1 MAYTQQ
7 TPIGTPDVNLI
18 TKTLAGLQPDSALQQ
33 YAMLHKNNPY
43 ILSLAKSE
51 SDRRKQLRT
60 AAQGQVG
67 QQPTV
72 ADQSIAGMATPVM
85 TGSGGTLQTGY
96 GGPVTTGMASG
107 GLPEDQGIAQIP
119 APNMQY
125 MADGGIAGYGDGDD
139 VPRQNG
145 MAQGGMYDFAQR
157 SEPVVRMSGGGV
169 PGYAAGVYNNSRFLS
184 FLKENGLTAKF
195 AKGSETEKKAILDA
209 FGDKTSGPQKPA
221 TPAASTAPT
230 SSVKAS
236 APPEDPRLL
245 RKISEKVGSGAA
257 KVLKKAG
264 PAGLGLEAISSMGDY
279 KIKGPDN
286 IDTSLMGTLRDV
298 GQGEFGRAGEG
309 LTRGIAELGF
319 DIGSFGANMLDYVVP
334 GKAPVSSKYEKFLKD
349 NIKSGYT
356 LEGPSDRA
364 QPQQAK
370 PPAAEATAPA
380 AAPEAAPAPNAAPNA
395 GGVAD
400 LLPGTARLDTSYMP
414 AAATA
419 APTAAD
425 AKSKAAD
432 LYDSKGQI
440 RSLEGKQAQARQD
453 ILNQR
458 DERLAQLEAFNKAQ
472 GPAFANYEKM
482 LQKEELQDA
491 TDKEKSGLMSLMKG
505 FLAMAA
511 GESPNAATN
520 IAKGAMVGMG
530 DYGDALKEFKKAAKE
545 RTKAMADIENARR
558 AEAKGDFKD
567 TQMYT
572 DRANE
577 RLADSADRF
586 TGLIS
591 QITGK
596 EADVA
601 ASLFNNMT
609 NNAEETSRLM
619 VKERGLNARAL
630 MGENRA
636 DARAQMPTGEARTAM
651 MLGTGNTQ
659 AERLKSG
666 MMVLQELSTDK
677 SGAKTVEML
686 AKINSD
692 RAKNGEA
699 PISMA
704 DLVNSAREYSALMY
718 PKVTN
723 EAPTRAR

>member
-1 MAYTQQ
+1 MAFTQLP
-7 TPIGTPDVNLI
+7 TGGGVPNVDLI
-18 TKTLAGLQPDSALQQ
+18 TQTLAKLQPDAALQN
-33 YAMLHKNNPY
+33 YARMHKNDPY
-43 ILSLAKSE
+43 ILSLATAE
-51 SDRRKQLRT
+51 SNRRKALRL
-60 AAQGQVG
+60 AAQGQNAG
-67 QQPTV
+67 PQPTV

-96 GGPVTTGMASG
+96 GGPVMTGMASG
-107 GLPEDQGIAQIP
+107 GLPEDQGIARIP

-169 PGYAAGVYNNSRFLS
+169 PGYAAGVYNEERFKE
-184 FLKENGLTAKF
+184 FLKKEGKTSEFANASPKERQRILTEF
-195 AKGSETEKKAILDA
+195 A
-209 FGDKTSGPQKPA
+209 DKTSGPQKAAAAP
-221 TPAASTAPT
+221 TPAA
-230 SSVKAS
+230 
-236 APPEDPRLL
+236 
-245 RKISEKVGSGAA
+245 
-257 KVLKKAG
+257 
-264 PAGLGLEAISSMGDY
+264 
-279 KIKGPDN
+279 
-286 IDTSLMGTLRDV
+286 
-298 GQGEFGRAGEG
+298 
-309 LTRGIAELGF
+309 
-319 DIGSFGANMLDYVVP
+319 
-334 GKAPVSSKYEKFLKD
+334 
-349 NIKSGYT
+349 
-356 LEGPSDRA
+356 
-364 QPQQAK
+364 
-370 PPAAEATAPA
+370 A
-380 AAPEAAPAPNAAPNA
+380 AAPTKEGALYKPAKAVGEAVKYGKGAVKGLPLVSGGIGAYQGISDLKDAGGFYNDPNVSTFEKAKQAGLTTVKAGLPIAAAGIGSLFTPAGTFVGGLAGTAASEYLDLETDALKAWKKANPQATPEQAKKAAVALAPAPAPEVAPAPVPEAKPDSNA
-395 GGVAD
+395 GGVKD
-400 LLPGTARLDTSYMP
+400 LLPVIPKFDTDYKP
-414 AAATA
+414 AA

-425 AKSKAAD
+425 AKAKAGE

-458 DERLAQLEAFNKAQ
+458 DERLAQLDAFNKAQ

-591 QITGK
+591 QVTGK
-596 EADVA
+596 ESDVA

-609 NNAEETSRLM
+609 NNAEETSRM
-619 VKERGLNARAL
+619 MFKESGLNKRFMAEQSGANARASMQVNAPGATERL
-630 MGENRA
+630 VDRM
-636 DARAQMPTGEARTAM
+636 ARDPKFAASYRDFASIGPEAKGIAGIAAKMVGNPAAM
-651 MLGTGNTQ
+651 MMLKQQDPVLHDQVAAYIKQMALTPQ
-659 AERLKSG
+659 A
-666 MMVLQELSTDK
+666 
-677 SGAKTVEML
+677 GAG
-686 AKINSD
+686 SRD
-692 RAKNGEA
+692 
-699 PISMA
+699 
-704 DLVNSAREYSALMY
+704 
-718 PKVTN
+718 
-723 EAPTRAR
+723 